1 MGASPYFMVYGAEA
15 VLPVDITFRSSRVEN
30 FNEDRSDEARELELN
45 CSEERRLDSY
55 IRIAKYL
62 AVLRRYYNRN
72 AKERFFVVEDLVLK
86 CKTNQ
91 DGMHKL
97 SSPWEGPFQVIEV
110 TRPTSYRLALLDGTE
125 VPNSW
130 HIDKLRRFYP

>member
-1 MGASPYFMVYGAEA
+1 MVYGAEA

-45 CSEERRLDSY
+45 CSKERRLDSY

-62 AVLRRYYNRN
+62 AVLCRYYNRN
-72 AKERFFVVEDLVLK
+72 AKERLFVVEDLVLK

-97 SSPWEGPFQVIEV
+97 SSP
-110 TRPTSYRLALLDGTE
+110 
-125 VPNSW
+125 
-130 HIDKLRRFYP
+130 